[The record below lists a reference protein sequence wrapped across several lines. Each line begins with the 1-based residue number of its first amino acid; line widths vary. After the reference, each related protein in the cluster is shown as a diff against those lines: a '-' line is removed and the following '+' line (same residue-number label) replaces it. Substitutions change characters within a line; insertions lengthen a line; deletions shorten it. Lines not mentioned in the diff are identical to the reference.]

1 MELMPIRPQPGE
13 ILFYMSPEDIEN
25 MTVME
30 ALTLVDSLGFT
41 PEFRYRTWEQDG
53 QQHTKLYVLIY
64 CEKREYESSLEADF
78 MSAEQEILATRIK
91 PTSAVHFSYC
101 LKYGRETAI
110 ASESVATAA

>member
-30 ALTLVDSLGFT
+30 ALTLVDSLGFE

-53 QQHTKLYVLIY
+53 QQRTKLYVLIHY
-64 CEKREYESSLEADF
+64 EKREFESSLEADY

-101 LKYGRETAI
+101 LKYGREIEAV
-110 ASESVATAA
+110 ESVAA